1 MLRDVSFVVVFFFFN
16 ECLGMDA
23 SWGRELSSVTWET

>member
-1 MLRDVSFVVVFFFFN
+1 MLRDVSFVVVFFN

-23 SWGRELSSVTWET
+23 SWGRELLSVTWET